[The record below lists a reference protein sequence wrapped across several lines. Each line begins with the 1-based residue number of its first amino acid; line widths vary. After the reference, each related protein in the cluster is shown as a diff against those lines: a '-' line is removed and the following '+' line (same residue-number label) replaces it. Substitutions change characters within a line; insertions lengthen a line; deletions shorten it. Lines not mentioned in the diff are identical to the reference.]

1 MKLRQNKL
9 VPLVLQELPGLPPSA
24 SWSHWNSLEFER
36 WIDRLE
42 SVREKWLQKQPQC
55 GQIHDCLTLPEN
67 LLAEYSQKRNSSR
80 ISQVFAQANLFQ
92 SNVDRVIFIGT
103 SDSHLILQTFLQAC
117 CDPYWNELTRG
128 ERGSKPRVYLAGD
141 SLDNDGTQGLLHLLC
156 RDRPANRNEPFGW
169 GVVSLESCDAQDH
182 QSIAEKHF
190 QHQLQRT
197 GNEAY
202 FYRSVPN
209 TSPDPTD
216 LPPIPSALL
225 AFSPMCLVPAAI
237 LGINIMELLAGAS
250 ATSKLFA
257 STSGRLNPILRWV
270 AWNLTTE
277 NRSVAL
283 WNQSLVA
290 GSRWICQLTNRLN
303 SHRSNTTD
311 SWHFLQ
317 PLQEPI
323 PDRALEC
330 CNHFWVD
337 QHRFDD
343 LHSQPDPI
351 DEIIWDPNSERPR
364 KLHPDAPTSPSCKEI
379 AKTSFEQTLQKQT
392 DQGGLGLTL
401 HFPDLGELSLG
412 QWMQWMIIASILEA
426 DLAQDT

>member
-9 VPLVLQELPGLPPSA
+9 VPLVLQELPGLPSSG
-24 SWSHWNSLEFER
+24 SWSRWNSQEFER
-36 WIDRLE
+36 LIDRLE

-103 SDSHLILQTFLQAC
+103 RDSHLILQTFLQAC

-128 ERGSKPRVYLAGD
+128 ERGSKPRIYLAGD
-141 SLDNDGTQGLLHLLC
+141 SLDNDATQGLLHLVC
-156 RDRPANRNEPFGW
+156 RDRPANRSEPFDW
-169 GVVSLESCDAQDH
+169 GVVSLKSCDAQDH
-182 QSIAEKHF
+182 QSLAEKHF
-190 QHQLQRT
+190 QNQLHRT
-197 GNEAY
+197 GNEAF
-202 FYRSVPN
+202 FYRSLPN

-225 AFSPMCLVPAAI
+225 AFSPMCLLPAAI

-277 NRSVAL
+277 NRTVAL

-290 GSRWICQLTNRLN
+290 GSRWICQLTNSLN
-303 SHRSNTTD
+303 SKRSNPAD

-323 PDRALEC
+323 PDSALEC
-330 CNHFWVD
+330 CNHFWID
-337 QHRFDD
+337 HHRFDD

-351 DEIIWDPNSERPR
+351 EETIWDPNSERPR
-364 KLHPDAPTSPSCKEI
+364 KLQPNAPTSPSYNEI
-379 AKTSFEQTLQKQT
+379 AKTSFEQTLQRQAN
-392 DQGGLGLTL
+392 QGGLGLTL
-401 HFPDLGELSLG
+401 HFPDLRELSLG
-412 QWMQWMIIASILEA
+412 QWMQWMIIASILQA